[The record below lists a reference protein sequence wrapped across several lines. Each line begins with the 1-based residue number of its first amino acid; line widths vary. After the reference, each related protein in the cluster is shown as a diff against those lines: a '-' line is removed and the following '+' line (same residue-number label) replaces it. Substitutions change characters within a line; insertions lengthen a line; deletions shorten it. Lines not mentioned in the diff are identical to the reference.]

1 MNKIFFVVV
10 FCLTNMAFSQ
20 IKLQGV
26 VKDSI
31 GNPLELANVI
41 AINQETK
48 ALESYAITDAKG
60 FYKLA
65 LSKNSEY
72 GLQVSYIGMKTFKEI
87 IALKSD
93 DLERDFT
100 LQLDNVLDA
109 VELTYEMPVTVK
121 GDTLVYNA
129 DSFKNGSERKLE
141 DIIENYLELKLMKM
155 VK

>member
-20 IKLQGV
+20 IKLQGI

-72 GLQVSYIGMKTFKEI
+72 GLQVSYIGMKT
-87 IALKSD
+87 L
-93 DLERDFT
+93 
-100 LQLDNVLDA
+100 
-109 VELTYEMPVTVK
+109 
-121 GDTLVYNA
+121 
-129 DSFKNGSERKLE
+129 RK
-141 DIIENYLELKLMKM
+141 
-155 VK
+155 